1 MDRWPN
7 FFIVGAPRCGTT
19 SLYEYLNQ
27 TPGVFMSPIKE
38 PNYFCVSVNPNIKL
52 SQVIRDKKKYLNLF
66 KHVKDEIAIGEASVP
81 YLWDPKAPL
90 SIHEAVPDARII
102 MILRDPVE
110 RALSHYLLLVGLGSE
125 NLSFSD
131 AIRKAIKAKP
141 DYSGRII
148 ETGLYFE
155 QVKRY
160 EKIFGLDQIKI
171 IIFEE
176 FVADTWNSVKDV
188 LRFLGVKNDPP
199 GSINEVH
206 NVFTLPRGKLATKII
221 TNPALRNVVR
231 IAFPRS
237 SRKSLRKI
245 FTTKSPKPK
254 MLPQDRKFL
263 EDVYRNDVIK
273 LEKFLGRSLPWSVT
287 KS

>member
-1 MDRWPN
+1 
-7 FFIVGAPRCGTT
+7 
-19 SLYEYLNQ
+19 
-27 TPGVFMSPIKE
+27 MSPIKE

-52 SQVIRDKKKYLNLF
+52 SQMFRDKKKYLNLF
-66 KHVKDEIAIGEASVP
+66 KNVKDEIAIGEASVP

-90 SIHEAVPDARII
+90 LIHEAVPDARII

-110 RALSHYLLLVGLGSE
+110 RALSHYLLLAGLGSE

-176 FVADTWNSVKDV
+176 FVAERLSHYICNACLIDAD
-188 LRFLGVKNDPP
+188 
-199 GSINEVH
+199 
-206 NVFTLPRGKLATKII
+206 GK
-221 TNPALRNVVR
+221 
-231 IAFPRS
+231 
-237 SRKSLRKI
+237 
-245 FTTKSPKPK
+245 PKPAWNE
-254 MLPQDRKFL
+254 LSI
-263 EDVYRNDVIK
+263 VIK
-273 LEKFLGRSLPWSVT
+273 FDFRQVDN
-287 KS
+287 